1 MAFNFNPI
9 PQDNLTKILTE
20 DEKFFFDHEDDV
32 VFVEITNPE
41 WNLDFLATLT
51 NFQLDNLCADAL
63 AHNDDELVEAI
74 DSILA
79 DREI

>member
-9 PQDNLTKILTE
+9 SQDNLTKILID

-32 VFVEITNPE
+32 VFVEVIKPG
-41 WNLDFLATLT
+41 WNLNFLATLS
-51 NFQLDNLCADAL
+51 NFQLDNLCVDAL

-79 DREI
+79 DRGI

>member
-9 PQDNLTKILTE
+9 SQDNLTKILTD

-32 VFVEITNPE
+32 VFVEVVKPG
-41 WNLDFLATLT
+41 WNINFLATLS

-63 AHNDDELVEAI
+63 AYNDDELVEAI